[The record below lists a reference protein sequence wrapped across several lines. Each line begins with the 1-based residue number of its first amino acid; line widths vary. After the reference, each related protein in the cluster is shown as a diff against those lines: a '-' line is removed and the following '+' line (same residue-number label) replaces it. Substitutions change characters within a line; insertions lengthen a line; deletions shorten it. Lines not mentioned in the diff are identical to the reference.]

1 MGRFING
8 INGPVTG
15 RVGTIIGSSRNGVAY
30 VKGPYKKRTK
40 RISKKEKA
48 NRDRFAMAQLWLQ
61 PILGFLRQG
70 FKNYSERS
78 EGFVAA
84 KSWLLK
90 NSFEEDGTA
99 IRINPALVKVS
110 FGDLPVANNITVSQP
125 SPGQLKFT
133 WDVSIVEGASPSDQV
148 MLLAYDIENSQAS
161 FTITGQFR
169 NTGSDILPVP
179 RTRKR
184 TYHLYAAFVA
194 SDRER
199 QSHSV
204 YLGEWNV

>member
-1 MGRFING
+1 MGRFVNG

-61 PILGFLRQG
+61 PVLEFVRQG
-70 FKNYSERS
+70 FRGYSERS

-90 NSFEEDGTA
+90 NSFEEDETG
-99 IRINPALVKVS
+99 IRVNPALVKVS
-110 FGDLPVANNITVSQP
+110 FGDLPASGNIAVSQP
-125 SPGQLKFT
+125 SPTQLKFT
-133 WDVSIVEGASPSDQV
+133 WDGTLPEGADPMDQV
-148 MLLAYDIENSQAS
+148 MLLAYDVENSKAY
-161 FTITGQFR
+161 FTLTGQFR
-169 NTGSDILPVP
+169 SVGSDILTIPG
-179 RTRKR
+179 TRKK
-184 TYHLYAAFVA
+184 TYHLYGSFVA
-194 SDRER
+194 FDRGR
-199 QSHSV
+199 QSDSV